1 MPSNLTNC
9 YQSYNQTPVAA
20 TRIQQALFEYV
31 TDSSVSIL
39 SAAVAHDLNPSSFH
53 RIVVFWRRANQG
65 VVPTSPSSMVVT
77 KISAG
82 RPRAF
87 SAHEE
92 DLIAKTI
99 LGFAVDDR
107 PLTINLVQ
115 QVNEHYLQRYAPA
128 DRSTMF
134 KNGLPS
140 RGWVTNFIARREDL
154 RTILMRYIENRRMDA
169 IT

>member
-1 MPSNLTNC
+1 MT
-9 YQSYNQTPVAA
+9 T
-20 TRIQQALFEYV
+20 TRIQQTLFEYV
-31 TDSSVSIL
+31 KDPSVSIF

-53 RIVVFWRRANQG
+53 RIVVRWRRANQG

-77 KISAG
+77 QASAG

-87 SAHEE
+87 SAHEK

-99 LGFAVDDR
+99 LGFAVDGW

-115 QVNEHYLQRYAPA
+115 QVGEHYLQRYAPA

-140 RGWVTNFIARREDL
+140 RGWVTNFIARHEDL
-154 RTILMRYIENRRMDA
+154 RTISMRYIEERRMDA